1 MRIQAM
7 SVQLPEFQRFQYAFT
22 AHLRNPGANPV
33 PPGVDARRMRIY
45 GRLVYENLD
54 GFLLRCFP
62 VTRDVLG
69 PRQWSRLVRAFLIAH
84 RSRSPLFHQIAG
96 EFIEFLAS
104 KGAIPESY
112 PAFLL
117 ELAHYEWMELAL
129 STSTGMPDWK
139 MIDATGNLLEGRPL
153 LNPVLANLCY
163 HWPVH
168 HIRPRARI
176 TQAETYLLL
185 FRDADDEVQFSEIN
199 AFTARL
205 IDLLVL
211 EEHTGRAALEII
223 TIESRHPSPEVV
235 TQGGLKIMTDLQA
248 RGALL
253 GVARE

>member
-7 SVQLPEFQRFQYAFT
+7 SGQLPEFQRFQYAFT
-22 AHLRNPGANPV
+22 AHLRNPRAKPV
-33 PPGVDARRMRIY
+33 PPGLDARRMRIY
-45 GRLVYENLD
+45 SRLVYENLD

-69 PRQWSRLVRAFLIAH
+69 PRRWLRLVRAFLIAH

-96 EFIEFLAS
+96 EFIEFLGS
-104 KGAIPESY
+104 KGVIPENY
-112 PAFLL
+112 PGFLL
-117 ELAHYEWMELAL
+117 ELAHYEWVELAL
-129 STSTGMPDWK
+129 STSTDMPDWK
-139 MIDATGNLLEGRPL
+139 TIDPAGNLLEGRPL

-176 TQAETYLLL
+176 DPAKTYLLL
-185 FRDADDEVQFSEIN
+185 FRDADDEIQFSEIN

-205 IDLLVL
+205 IDLLAL
-211 EEHTGRAALEII
+211 EEHTGHAALEII
-223 TIESRHPSPEVV
+223 TTESRHPSPEVV
-235 TQGGLKIMTDLQA
+235 MQGGEKIMIDLQA

-253 GVARE
+253 GIARE

>member
-1 MRIQAM
+1 M

-22 AHLRNPGANPV
+22 AHIRNPKAKPV
-33 PPGVDARRMRIY
+33 PPGIDARRMRIY
-45 GRLVYENLD
+45 RRLVYENLE

-62 VTRDVLG
+62 VTRGVLG
-69 PRQWSRLVRAFLIAH
+69 SRRWSRLVRAFLIAH

-96 EFIEFLAS
+96 EFIEFLGS
-104 KGAIPESY
+104 KDAIPENY
-112 PAFLL
+112 PVFLL
-117 ELAHYEWMELAL
+117 ELAHYEWVELAL

-139 MIDATGNLLEGRPL
+139 TIDTGGNLLEGRPL

-163 HWPVH
+163 NWPVYR
-168 HIRPRARI
+168 IRPRARI
-176 TQAETYLLL
+176 APAKTYLLL

-205 IDLLVL
+205 IDLLAL
-211 EEHTGRAALEII
+211 DEHTGRAALEII
-223 TIESRHPSPEVV
+223 TAESRHPLPEVV
-235 TQGGLKIMTDLQA
+235 TQGGLEIMTDLQA

>member
-22 AHLRNPGANPV
+22 AHLRNPGAKPV
-33 PPGVDARRMRIY
+33 PSGIDARRMRIY
-45 GRLVYENLD
+45 SRLVYENLD

-69 PRQWSRLVRAFLIAH
+69 SRRWSRLVRAFLIAH

-96 EFIEFLAS
+96 EFIEFLANE
-104 KGAIPESY
+104 GTIPQNY
-112 PAFLL
+112 PEFLL
-117 ELAHYEWMELAL
+117 EFAHYEWMELAL

-139 MIDATGNLLEGRPL
+139 AIDIAGNLLEGRPL

-168 HIRPRARI
+168 HIRPRTRI
-176 TQAETYLLL
+176 AQAKTYLLL
-185 FRDADDEVQFSEIN
+185 FRDADDEIQFSEIN

-205 IDLLVL
+205 IDLLAL
-211 EEHTGRAALEII
+211 EEHTGHAALEII
-223 TIESRHPSPEVV
+223 TTESRHPSPEVV
-235 TQGGLKIMTDLQA
+235 MQGGLKIMTDLQA

-253 GVARE
+253 GVARK

>member
-1 MRIQAM
+1 MCIQAM

-22 AHLRNPGANPV
+22 AHLRNPRAKPV
-33 PPGVDARRMRIY
+33 PPGIDARRIRIY
-45 GRLVYENLD
+45 SRLVYENLD

-62 VTRDVLG
+62 MSRDVLG
-69 PRQWSRLVRAFLIAH
+69 PRRWSKLVRAFLIAH

-112 PAFLL
+112 PRFLL

-129 STSTGMPDWK
+129 STSMDMPDWK

-176 TQAETYLLL
+176 IQAETYLLL
-185 FRDADDEVQFSEIN
+185 FRDANDEIQFSEIN

-211 EEHTGRAALEII
+211 EEHTGRVALEII
-223 TIESRHPSPEVV
+223 TTESRHPSPEVV

>member
-1 MRIQAM
+1 M

-22 AHLRNPGANPV
+22 AHLRNPEAKPV
-33 PPGVDARRMRIY
+33 PPGIDARRMRIY
-45 GRLVYENLD
+45 SRLVYENLD

-62 VTRDVLG
+62 MTRDVLG
-69 PRQWSRLVRAFLIAH
+69 SRRWSRLVRAFLIEH

-112 PAFLL
+112 PGFLL
-117 ELAHYEWMELAL
+117 ELTHYEWVELAL

-139 MIDATGNLLEGRPL
+139 TIDATGNLLEGRPL

-168 HIRPRARI
+168 RIRPRARI
-176 TQAETYLLL
+176 APAETYLLM

-223 TIESRHPSPEVV
+223 TTESRHPSPEVV

-253 GVARE
+253 GVARK

>member
-1 MRIQAM
+1 MRIQPM
-7 SVQLPEFQRFQYAFT
+7 SIQLPEFQRFQYAFT
-22 AHLRNPGANPV
+22 AHLRNPGTKPV
-33 PPGVDARRMRIY
+33 PPGIDARRMRIY
-45 GRLVYENLD
+45 SRLVYENLD
-54 GFLLRCFP
+54 GFLLKCFP

-69 PRQWSRLVRAFLIAH
+69 PRRWSRLVRAFLIAH

-96 EFIEFLAS
+96 EFIEFMAS

-117 ELAHYEWMELAL
+117 ELAHYEWVELAL
-129 STSTGMPDWK
+129 SASMDTPDWK
-139 MIDATGNLLEGRPL
+139 RIDATGNLLEGRPL

-168 HIRPRARI
+168 HIRPHARI
-176 TQAETYLLL
+176 TQTETYLLL

-223 TIESRHPSPEVV
+223 TTESRHPSPEVV